1 MYLSP
6 LGDYKY
12 TIFFSNT
19 AHLENYVY
27 LCTLKSLLNMEILSN
42 RILNM
47 AESETLAMT
56 AKARELK
63 AQGKDVISLSI
74 GEPDFNTPDEVKEAA
89 KKAIDDN
96 FTHYPPVPGYQD
108 LREAVSAKFLR
119 DNGLEYKPEQIV
131 VSTGGKQALYQ
142 VVQVLVNPG
151 DEVIIPTPY
160 WVSYKEFVRLAGG
173 TPVYVKTTL
182 ENDFKVTP
190 AQLEAAITPKTKLIM
205 FSSPSNP
212 TGMLYSREEL
222 KGIAEVV
229 AKHENL
235 FVVSDEIYEHI
246 NFVGKHQSIAQF
258 PEVKERVVTVN
269 GVAKGFAMTGWRI
282 GFIGAPLVIAKACNK
297 LQGQVTSA
305 TCSIA
310 QKATVKAM
318 LMDPANSPD
327 IINMRN
333 IFLQRRDMVYKL
345 LCDIPGLKVRLPQG
359 AFYFFPD
366 VSSYYGKSFNGKK
379 IENST
384 DMAFYLLNE
393 ANVATVMGSAFGD
406 DSCIRLS
413 YATSEELL
421 REALRRIKEA
431 LAKLQ

>member
-1 MYLSP
+1 
-6 LGDYKY
+6 
-12 TIFFSNT
+12 
-19 AHLENYVY
+19 
-27 LCTLKSLLNMEILSN
+27 MEIIAN

-74 GEPDFNTPDEVKEAA
+74 GEPDFNTPDAVKEAA

-108 LREAVSAKFLR
+108 LREAISEKFRR
-119 DNGLEYKPEQIV
+119 DNGLDYKPEQIV
-131 VSTGGKQALYQ
+131 VSTGGKQAIYQ

-151 DEVIIPTPY
+151 DEVIIPTPF
-160 WVSYKEFVRLAGG
+160 WVSYKEIVRVAGG
-173 TPVYVKTTL
+173 VPVYVKTKL
-182 ENDFKVTP
+182 ENDFKMTP
-190 AQLEAAITPKTKLIM
+190 EQLEEAITPKTKLIM

-212 TGMLYSREEL
+212 TGMLYSKEEL
-222 KGIAEVV
+222 RGIAQVV
-229 AKHENL
+229 ARHENL
-235 FVVSDEIYEHI
+235 FVMSDEIYEHI
-246 NFVGKHQSIAQF
+246 NFVGRHESIAQF
-258 PEVKERVVTVN
+258 PEVKDRVITVN

-282 GFIGAPLVIAKACNK
+282 GFIGAPTVIAKACNK

-310 QKATVKAM
+310 QKATVCAM
-318 LMDPANSPD
+318 LMDPATSDD
-327 IINMRN
+327 IINMRR
-333 IFLQRRDMVYKL
+333 IFLERRDMVYKL

-366 VSSYYGKSFNGKK
+366 ISSYYGKSFNGKK

-413 YATSEELL
+413 YATSEDLL

-431 LAKLQ
+431 LAKLV

>member
-1 MYLSP
+1 M
-6 LGDYKY
+6 
-12 TIFFSNT
+12 N
-19 AHLENYVY
+19 
-27 LCTLKSLLNMEILSN
+27 ILSN

-74 GEPDFNTPDEVKEAA
+74 GEPDFNTPEIVKEAA
-89 KKAIDDN
+89 KQAIDDN
-96 FTHYPPVPGYQD
+96 FTHYPPVPGYPD
-108 LREAVSAKFLR
+108 LREAVCQKFKR
-119 DNGLEYKPEQIV
+119 DNNLDFKPEQIV
-131 VSTGGKQALYQ
+131 VSTGAKQSIYQ
-142 VVQVLVNPG
+142 VVQCLVNPG

-160 WVSYKEFVRLAGG
+160 WVSYKEIVRVAEGKC
-173 TPVYVKTTL
+173 VYVKTL
-182 ENDFKVTP
+182 IENDFKVTP
-190 AQLEAAITPKTKLIM
+190 EQIEAAITPRTKLIM

-212 TGMLYSREEL
+212 TGMLYTKDEL

-229 AKHENL
+229 ARHENV
-235 FVVSDEIYEHI
+235 FIMADEIYEHI
-246 NFVGKHQSIAQF
+246 NFVGKHESIAQF
-258 PEVKERVVTVN
+258 PEVRDRVITIN

-282 GFIGAPLVIAKACNK
+282 GFIAAPLEIAKACNK

-310 QKATVKAM
+310 QKATVRAM
-318 LMDPANSPD
+318 QMDPNTSED

-333 IFLQRRDMVYKL
+333 IFRQRRDMVYKL

-366 VSSYYGKSFNGKK
+366 VSSYYGKSFNGNK

-406 DSCIRLS
+406 DTCIRLS

-421 REALRRIKEA
+421 REALRRIKDA
-431 LAKLQ
+431 LANLK

>member
-1 MYLSP
+1 M
-6 LGDYKY
+6 
-12 TIFFSNT
+12 N
-19 AHLENYVY
+19 
-27 LCTLKSLLNMEILSN
+27 ILSN

-74 GEPDFNTPDEVKEAA
+74 GEPDFNTPEVVKEAA
-89 KKAIDDN
+89 KQAIDDN
-96 FTHYPPVPGYQD
+96 FTHYPPVPGYAD
-108 LREAVSAKFLR
+108 LREAVCKKFKR
-119 DNGLEYKPEQIV
+119 DNNLDFKPEQIV
-131 VSTGGKQALYQ
+131 VSTGAKQSIYQ
-142 VVQVLVNPG
+142 VVQCLVNPG
-151 DEVIIPTPY
+151 DEVIIPTPF
-160 WVSYKEFVRLAGG
+160 WVSYKEIVRVAEGKC
-173 TPVYVKTTL
+173 VYVKTDI

-190 AQLEAAITPKTKLIM
+190 EQLEAAITPKTKLIM

-212 TGMLYSREEL
+212 TGMLYTKEEL
-222 KGIAEVV
+222 KGIADVV
-229 AKHENL
+229 ARHENV
-235 FVVSDEIYEHI
+235 FVMADEIYEHI
-246 NFVGKHQSIAQF
+246 NFVGKHESIAQF
-258 PEVKERVVTVN
+258 PEVRDRVITIN

-282 GFIGAPLVIAKACNK
+282 GFIGAPLTIAKACNK

-310 QKATVKAM
+310 QKATVRAM
-318 LMDPANSPD
+318 EMDPATSED

-333 IFLQRRDMVYKL
+333 IFRQRRDMVYKL
-345 LCDIPGLKVRLPQG
+345 LCEIPGLKVRLPQG

-366 VSSYYGKSFNGKK
+366 VSSYYGKSFNGTK

-406 DSCIRLS
+406 DACIRLS
-413 YATSEELL
+413 YATSEDLL

-431 LAKLQ
+431 LANLK

>member
-1 MYLSP
+1 
-6 LGDYKY
+6 
-12 TIFFSNT
+12 
-19 AHLENYVY
+19 
-27 LCTLKSLLNMEILSN
+27 MEIISN

-74 GEPDFNTPDEVKEAA
+74 GEPDFNTPEVVKEAA

-96 FTHYPPVPGYQD
+96 FTHYPPVPGYPD
-108 LREAVSAKFLR
+108 LRQAVCDKFKR
-119 DNGLEYKPEQIV
+119 DNNLDFKPEQIV
-131 VSTGGKQALYQ
+131 VSTGAKQSIYQ
-142 VVQVLVNPG
+142 LVQCLINPG
-151 DEVIIPTPY
+151 DEVIIPTPF
-160 WVSYKEFVRLAGG
+160 WVSYKEIVRVAEGKC
-173 TPVYVKTTL
+173 VYVKTSI
-182 ENDFKVTP
+182 ENDFKVT
-190 AQLEAAITPKTKLIM
+190 ADQLEAAITPRTKLIM

-212 TGMLYSREEL
+212 TGMLYSKDEL
-222 KGIAEVV
+222 HAIARVV

-235 FVVSDEIYEHI
+235 FVMADEIYEHI
-246 NFVGKHQSIAQF
+246 NFVGKHESIAQF
-258 PEVKERVVTVN
+258 PEVKDRVITVN

-282 GFIGAPLVIAKACNK
+282 GFIAAPTVIAKACNK

-310 QKATVKAM
+310 QKASVCAM
-318 LMDPANSPD
+318 LMDPTTSQD
-327 IINMRN
+327 IIGMRN
-333 IFLQRRDMVYKL
+333 IFKQRRDMVYQL
-345 LCDIPGLKVRLPQG
+345 LCDIPGLKVRMPQG

-406 DSCIRLS
+406 DDCIRLS
-413 YATSEELL
+413 YATSEDLL

-431 LAKLQ
+431 LANLK

>member
-1 MYLSP
+1 
-6 LGDYKY
+6 
-12 TIFFSNT
+12 
-19 AHLENYVY
+19 
-27 LCTLKSLLNMEILSN
+27 MEIISN

-74 GEPDFNTPDEVKEAA
+74 GEPDFNTPDTVKEAA
-89 KKAIDDN
+89 KQAIDDN
-96 FTHYPPVPGYQD
+96 FTHYPPVPGYAD
-108 LREAVSAKFLR
+108 LRQAISQKFKR
-119 DNGLEYKPEQIV
+119 DNNLDYKPEQIV
-131 VSTGGKQALYQ
+131 VSTGGKQAIYQ
-142 VVQVLVNPG
+142 VVQCLVNPG
-151 DEVIIPTPY
+151 DEVIIPTPF
-160 WVSYKEFVRLAGG
+160 WVSYKEIVRVAGG
-173 TPVYVKTTL
+173 VPIYVKTSI

-190 AQLEAAITPKTKLIM
+190 AQLESAITPRTKLIM

-212 TGMLYSREEL
+212 TGMLYTKDEL
-222 KGIAEVV
+222 KGIADVV
-229 AKHENL
+229 VRHENL
-235 FVVSDEIYEHI
+235 FVMSDEIYEHI
-246 NFVGKHQSIAQF
+246 NFVGRHESIAQF
-258 PEVKERVVTVN
+258 PEVYDRVITVN

-310 QKATVKAM
+310 QMATIRAM
-318 LMDPANSPD
+318 QMDPATSND

-333 IFLQRRDMVYKL
+333 IFRMRRDMVYQL
-345 LCDIPGLKVRLPQG
+345 LCDIPGLKVCMPQG

-406 DSCIRLS
+406 DDCIRLS
-413 YATSEELL
+413 YATSEDLL

>member
-1 MYLSP
+1 
-6 LGDYKY
+6 
-12 TIFFSNT
+12 
-19 AHLENYVY
+19 
-27 LCTLKSLLNMEILSN
+27 MEIISN

-74 GEPDFNTPDEVKEAA
+74 GEPDFNTPDTVKDAA
-89 KKAIDDN
+89 KQAIDDN
-96 FTHYPPVPGYQD
+96 FTHYPPVPGYAD
-108 LREAVSAKFLR
+108 LREAIAQKFKR
-119 DNGLEYKPEQIV
+119 DNNLDYKPEQIV
-131 VSTGGKQALYQ
+131 VSTGGKQAIYQ
-142 VVQVLVNPG
+142 VVQCLVNPG
-151 DEVIIPTPY
+151 DEVIIPTPF
-160 WVSYKEFVRLAGG
+160 WVSYKEIVRVAEGK
-173 TPVYVKTTL
+173 PVYVKTSI

-190 AQLEAAITPKTKLIM
+190 AQLEAAITPRTKLIM

-212 TGMLYSREEL
+212 TGMLYTKEEL

-229 AKHENL
+229 ARHENL
-235 FVVSDEIYEHI
+235 FVMSDEIYEHI
-246 NFVGKHQSIAQF
+246 NFVGKHESLAQF
-258 PEVKERVVTVN
+258 PEVKERVITVN

-310 QKATVKAM
+310 QKATVRAM
-318 LMDPANSPD
+318 QMDPATSDD

-333 IFLQRRDMVYKL
+333 IFRQRRDMVYQL
-345 LCDIPGLKVRLPQG
+345 LCDIPGLKVCMPQG

-406 DSCIRLS
+406 DDCIRLS
-413 YATSEELL
+413 YATSEDLL

-431 LAKLQ
+431 LAQLK

>member
-1 MYLSP
+1 M
-6 LGDYKY
+6 
-12 TIFFSNT
+12 N
-19 AHLENYVY
+19 
-27 LCTLKSLLNMEILSN
+27 ILSN

-74 GEPDFNTPDEVKEAA
+74 GEPDFNTPEIVKEAA
-89 KKAIDDN
+89 KQAIDDN
-96 FTHYPPVPGYQD
+96 FTHYPPVPGYPD
-108 LREAVSAKFLR
+108 LREAVCQKFKR
-119 DNGLEYKPEQIV
+119 DNNLDFKPEQIV
-131 VSTGGKQALYQ
+131 VSTGAKQSIYQ
-142 VVQVLVNPG
+142 LVQCLVNPG
-151 DEVIIPTPY
+151 DEVIIPTPF
-160 WVSYKEFVRLAGG
+160 WVSYKEIVRVAEGKC
-173 TPVYVKTTL
+173 VYVKTKI

-190 AQLEAAITPKTKLIM
+190 EQLEAAITPKTKLIM

-212 TGMLYSREEL
+212 TGMLYTKEEL

-229 AKHENL
+229 ARHENV
-235 FVVSDEIYEHI
+235 FIMADEIYEHI
-246 NFVGKHQSIAQF
+246 NFVGKHESIAQF
-258 PEVKERVVTVN
+258 PEVRDRVITIN

-282 GFIGAPLVIAKACNK
+282 GFIAAPLEIAKACNK

-310 QKATVKAM
+310 QKATVRAM
-318 LMDPANSPD
+318 QMDPNTSED

-333 IFLQRRDMVYKL
+333 IFRQRRDMVYKL

-366 VSSYYGKSFNGKK
+366 VSSYYGKSFNGNK

-393 ANVATVMGSAFGD
+393 ANVATVMGTAFGD
-406 DSCIRLS
+406 DTCIRLS

-421 REALRRIKEA
+421 REALRRIKDA
-431 LAKLQ
+431 LANLK

>member
-1 MYLSP
+1 M
-6 LGDYKY
+6 
-12 TIFFSNT
+12 N
-19 AHLENYVY
+19 
-27 LCTLKSLLNMEILSN
+27 ILSN

-74 GEPDFNTPDEVKEAA
+74 GEPDFNTPEIVKEAA
-89 KKAIDDN
+89 KQAIDDN
-96 FTHYPPVPGYQD
+96 FTHYPPVPGYPD
-108 LREAVSAKFLR
+108 LREAVCQKFKR
-119 DNGLEYKPEQIV
+119 DNNLDFKPEQIV
-131 VSTGGKQALYQ
+131 VSTGAKQSIYQ
-142 VVQVLVNPG
+142 VVQCLINPG

-160 WVSYKEFVRLAGG
+160 WVSYKEIVRVAEGKC
-173 TPVYVKTTL
+173 VYVKTL
-182 ENDFKVTP
+182 IENDFKVTP
-190 AQLEAAITPKTKLIM
+190 EQIEAAITPRTKLIM

-212 TGMLYSREEL
+212 TGMLYTKEEL

-229 AKHENL
+229 ARHENV
-235 FVVSDEIYEHI
+235 FIMADEIYEHI
-246 NFVGKHQSIAQF
+246 NFVGKHESIAQF
-258 PEVKERVVTVN
+258 PEVRDRVITIN

-282 GFIGAPLVIAKACNK
+282 GFIAAPLEIAKACNK

-310 QKATVKAM
+310 QKATVRAM
-318 LMDPANSPD
+318 QMDPNTSED

-333 IFLQRRDMVYKL
+333 IFRQRRDMVYKL

-366 VSSYYGKSFNGKK
+366 VSSYYGKSFNGNK

-406 DSCIRLS
+406 DTCIRLS

-421 REALRRIKEA
+421 REALRRIKDA
-431 LAKLQ
+431 LANLK

>member
-1 MYLSP
+1 
-6 LGDYKY
+6 
-12 TIFFSNT
+12 
-19 AHLENYVY
+19 
-27 LCTLKSLLNMEILSN
+27 MEILSN
-42 RILNM
+42 RILQM

-63 AQGKDVISLSI
+63 AAGKDVISLSI
-74 GEPDFNTPDEVKEAA
+74 GEPDFNTPETVKEAA

-96 FTHYPPVPGYQD
+96 FTHYPPVPGYAD
-108 LREAVSAKFLR
+108 LLEAICTKFKR
-119 DNGLEYKPEQIV
+119 DNNLDYKPENIV
-131 VSTGGKQALYQ
+131 VSTGAKQSIYQ
-142 VVQVLVNPG
+142 VVQCLINPD
-151 DEVIIPTPY
+151 DEVIIPTPF
-160 WVSYKEFVRLAGG
+160 WVSYKEIVKVAGG
-173 TPVYVKTTL
+173 KCVYVKTKI

-190 AQLEAAITPKTKLIM
+190 EQLEAAITPKTKLIM

-212 TGMLYSREEL
+212 TGMLYTKDEL

-229 AKHENL
+229 ARHENI
-235 FVVSDEIYEHI
+235 FVMADEIYEHI
-246 NFVGKHQSIAQF
+246 NFVGKHESIAQF
-258 PEVKERVVTVN
+258 AEIKDRVITIN

-282 GFIGAPLVIAKACNK
+282 GFIGASALIAKACKK

-310 QKATVKAM
+310 QKASVAAM
-318 LMDPANSPD
+318 LMDPKTSKD
-327 IINMRN
+327 IIDMRN
-333 IFLQRRDMVYKL
+333 KFLERRDLVYKL

-359 AFYFFPD
+359 AFYFFPE

-413 YATSEELL
+413 YATSEDLL
-421 REALRRIKEA
+421 IEAIRRIKEA

>member
-1 MYLSP
+1 
-6 LGDYKY
+6 
-12 TIFFSNT
+12 
-19 AHLENYVY
+19 
-27 LCTLKSLLNMEILSN
+27 MEIISK
-42 RILNM
+42 RIQNM

-74 GEPDFNTPDEVKEAA
+74 GEPDFNTPEEVKEAA

-96 FTHYPPVPGYQD
+96 FTHYPPVPGYAD
-108 LREAVSAKFLR
+108 LKEAICHKFKR
-119 DNGLEYKPEQIV
+119 DNGLDFKPEQIV
-131 VSTGGKQALYQ
+131 VSTGAKQSIYQ
-142 VVQVLVNPG
+142 LVQVLINPG
-151 DEVIIPTPY
+151 DEVIIPTPF
-160 WVSYKEFVRLAGG
+160 WVSYKEIVRVAGG
-173 TPVYVKTTL
+173 ECVYVKTAI

-190 AQLEAAITPKTKLIM
+190 KQLEEAITSRTKLIM

-212 TGMLYSREEL
+212 TGMLYTKDEL
-222 KGIAEVV
+222 KGIADVV
-229 AKHENL
+229 AKHPNV
-235 FVVSDEIYEHI
+235 FVMADEIYEHI
-246 NFVGKHQSIAQF
+246 NFVGKHESIAQF
-258 PEVKERVVTVN
+258 ESIRDRVITVN

-282 GFIGAPLVIAKACNK
+282 GFIAAAPVIAKACNK

-318 LMDPANSPD
+318 MMDPATSKD
-327 IINMRN
+327 IIDMRAT
-333 IFLQRRDMVYKL
+333 FLKRRDLVYKL
-345 LCDIPGLKVRLPQG
+345 LNEIPGVKVRMPQG

-366 VSSYYGKSFNGKK
+366 VSSYYGKSFNGTK

-406 DSCIRLS
+406 DACIRLS
-413 YATSEELL
+413 YATSEDLL
-421 REALRRIKEA
+421 IEALRRIKEA
-431 LAKLQ
+431 LANLK

>member
-1 MYLSP
+1 M
-6 LGDYKY
+6 
-12 TIFFSNT
+12 N
-19 AHLENYVY
+19 
-27 LCTLKSLLNMEILSN
+27 ILSN

-74 GEPDFNTPDEVKEAA
+74 GEPDFNTPEIVKEAA
-89 KKAIDDN
+89 KQAIDDN
-96 FTHYPPVPGYQD
+96 FTHYPPVPGYPD
-108 LREAVSAKFLR
+108 LREAVCQKFKR
-119 DNGLEYKPEQIV
+119 DNNLDFKPEQIV
-131 VSTGGKQALYQ
+131 VSTGAKQSIYQ
-142 VVQVLVNPG
+142 VVQCLVNPG

-160 WVSYKEFVRLAGG
+160 WVSYKEIVRVAEGKC
-173 TPVYVKTTL
+173 VYVKTL
-182 ENDFKVTP
+182 IENDFKVTP
-190 AQLEAAITPKTKLIM
+190 EQIEAAITPRTKLIM

-212 TGMLYSREEL
+212 TGMLYTKEEL

-229 AKHENL
+229 ARHENV
-235 FVVSDEIYEHI
+235 FIMADEIYEHI
-246 NFVGKHQSIAQF
+246 NFVGKHESIAQF
-258 PEVKERVVTVN
+258 PEVRDRVITIN

-282 GFIGAPLVIAKACNK
+282 GFIAAPLEIAKACNK

-310 QKATVKAM
+310 QKATVRAM
-318 LMDPANSPD
+318 QMDPNTSED

-333 IFLQRRDMVYKL
+333 IFRQRRDMVYKL

-366 VSSYYGKSFNGKK
+366 VSSYYGKSFNGNK

-406 DSCIRLS
+406 DTCIRLS

-431 LAKLQ
+431 LANLK

>member
-1 MYLSP
+1 M
-6 LGDYKY
+6 
-12 TIFFSNT
+12 N
-19 AHLENYVY
+19 
-27 LCTLKSLLNMEILSN
+27 ILSN

-74 GEPDFNTPDEVKEAA
+74 GEPDFNTPEIVKEAA
-89 KKAIDDN
+89 KQAIDDN
-96 FTHYPPVPGYQD
+96 FTHYPPVPGYPD
-108 LREAVSAKFLR
+108 LREAVCQKFKR
-119 DNGLEYKPEQIV
+119 DNNLDFKPEQIV
-131 VSTGGKQALYQ
+131 VSTGAKQSIYQ
-142 VVQVLVNPG
+142 VVQCLVNPG

-160 WVSYKEFVRLAGG
+160 WVSYKEIVRVAEGKC
-173 TPVYVKTTL
+173 VYVKTL
-182 ENDFKVTP
+182 IENDFKVTP
-190 AQLEAAITPKTKLIM
+190 EQIEAAITPRTKLIM

-212 TGMLYSREEL
+212 TGMLYTKEEL

-229 AKHENL
+229 ARHKNV
-235 FVVSDEIYEHI
+235 FIMADEIYEHI
-246 NFVGKHQSIAQF
+246 NFVGKHESIAQF
-258 PEVKERVVTVN
+258 PEVKDRVITIN

-282 GFIGAPLVIAKACNK
+282 GFIAAPLEIAKACNK

-310 QKATVKAM
+310 QKATVRAM
-318 LMDPANSPD
+318 QMDPNTSED

-333 IFLQRRDMVYKL
+333 IFRQRRDMVYKL

-366 VSSYYGKSFNGKK
+366 VSSYYGKSFNGNK

-384 DMAFYLLNE
+384 DVAFYLLNE

-406 DSCIRLS
+406 DTCIRLS

-421 REALRRIKEA
+421 REALRRIKDA
-431 LAKLQ
+431 LANLK

>member
-1 MYLSP
+1 
-6 LGDYKY
+6 
-12 TIFFSNT
+12 
-19 AHLENYVY
+19 
-27 LCTLKSLLNMEILSN
+27 MEIISN

-74 GEPDFNTPDEVKEAA
+74 GEPDFNTPDTVKDAA
-89 KKAIDDN
+89 KQAIDDN
-96 FTHYPPVPGYQD
+96 FTHYPPVPGYAD
-108 LREAVSAKFLR
+108 LREAIAQKFKR
-119 DNGLEYKPEQIV
+119 DNNLDYKPEQIV
-131 VSTGGKQALYQ
+131 VSTGGKQAIYQ
-142 VVQVLVNPG
+142 VVQCLVNPG
-151 DEVIIPTPY
+151 DEVIIPTPF
-160 WVSYKEFVRLAGG
+160 WVSYKEIVRVAEGK
-173 TPVYVKTTL
+173 PVYVKTSI

-190 AQLEAAITPKTKLIM
+190 AQLEAAITPHTKLIM

-212 TGMLYSREEL
+212 TGMLYTKEEL

-229 AKHENL
+229 ARHENL
-235 FVVSDEIYEHI
+235 FVMSDEIYEHI
-246 NFVGKHQSIAQF
+246 NFVGKHESLAQF
-258 PEVKERVVTVN
+258 PEVKERVITVN

-310 QKATVKAM
+310 QKATVRAM
-318 LMDPANSPD
+318 QMDPATSDD

-333 IFLQRRDMVYKL
+333 IFRQRRDMVYQL
-345 LCDIPGLKVRLPQG
+345 LCDIPGLKVCMPQG

-406 DSCIRLS
+406 DDCIRLS
-413 YATSEELL
+413 YATSEDLL

-431 LAKLQ
+431 LAQLK

>member
-1 MYLSP
+1 MQH
-6 LGDYKY
+6 
-12 TIFFSNT
+12 
-19 AHLENYVY
+19 HLKISIMN
-27 LCTLKSLLNMEILSN
+27 ILSN

-74 GEPDFNTPDEVKEAA
+74 GEPDFNTPETVKEAA
-89 KKAIDDN
+89 KQAIDDN
-96 FTHYPPVPGYQD
+96 FTHYPPVPGYPD
-108 LREAVSAKFLR
+108 LRQAVCDKFKR
-119 DNGLEYKPEQIV
+119 DNNLDFTPEQIV
-131 VSTGGKQALYQ
+131 VSTGAKQSIYQ
-142 VVQVLVNPG
+142 LVQCLVNPG
-151 DEVIIPTPY
+151 DEVIIPTPF
-160 WVSYKEFVRLAGG
+160 WVSYKEIVRVAEGKC
-173 TPVYVKTTL
+173 VYVKTSI

-190 AQLEAAITPKTKLIM
+190 QQLEAAITPKTKLIM

-212 TGMLYSREEL
+212 TGMLYTKEEL
-222 KGIAEVV
+222 KGIADVV

-235 FVVSDEIYEHI
+235 FVMADEIYEHI
-246 NFVGKHQSIAQF
+246 NFVGKHESIAQF
-258 PEVKERVVTVN
+258 PEVKDRVITVN

-282 GFIGAPLVIAKACNK
+282 GFIAAPLVIAKACNK

-310 QKATVKAM
+310 QKATVRAM
-318 LMDPANSPD
+318 QMDPATSED

-333 IFLQRRDMVYKL
+333 IFRQRRDMVYKL

-366 VSSYYGKSFNGKK
+366 VSSYYGKSFNGNK

-406 DSCIRLS
+406 DDCIRLS

-431 LAKLQ
+431 LANLK

>member
-1 MYLSP
+1 
-6 LGDYKY
+6 
-12 TIFFSNT
+12 
-19 AHLENYVY
+19 
-27 LCTLKSLLNMEILSN
+27 MEIISN

-74 GEPDFNTPDEVKEAA
+74 GEPDFNTPDAVKDAA
-89 KKAIDDN
+89 KQAIDDN
-96 FTHYPPVPGYQD
+96 FTHYPPVPGYAD
-108 LREAVSAKFLR
+108 LREAIAQKFKR
-119 DNGLEYKPEQIV
+119 DNNLDYKPEQIV
-131 VSTGGKQALYQ
+131 VSTGGKQAIYQ
-142 VVQVLVNPG
+142 VVQCLVNPG
-151 DEVIIPTPY
+151 DEVIIPTPF
-160 WVSYKEFVRLAGG
+160 WVSYKEIVRVAEGV
-173 TPVYVKTTL
+173 PVYVKTSI

-190 AQLEAAITPKTKLIM
+190 AQLEAAITPRTKLIM

-212 TGMLYSREEL
+212 TGMLYTKEEL

-229 AKHENL
+229 ARHENL
-235 FVVSDEIYEHI
+235 FVMSDEIYEHI
-246 NFVGKHQSIAQF
+246 NFVGKHESIAQF
-258 PEVKERVVTVN
+258 PEVKERVITVN

-282 GFIGAPLVIAKACNK
+282 GFIGAPTVIAKACNK

-310 QKATVKAM
+310 QKATVRAM
-318 LMDPANSPD
+318 LMDPATSDD

-333 IFLQRRDMVYKL
+333 IFRQRRDMVYKL
-345 LCDIPGLKVRLPQG
+345 LCDIPGLKVCMPQG

-406 DSCIRLS
+406 DDCIRLS
-413 YATSEELL
+413 YATSEDLL

-431 LAKLQ
+431 LAQLK

>member
-1 MYLSP
+1 M
-6 LGDYKY
+6 
-12 TIFFSNT
+12 N
-19 AHLENYVY
+19 
-27 LCTLKSLLNMEILSN
+27 ILSN

-74 GEPDFNTPDEVKEAA
+74 GEPDFNTPETVKEAA
-89 KKAIDDN
+89 KQAIDDN
-96 FTHYPPVPGYQD
+96 FTHYPPVPGYPD
-108 LREAVSAKFLR
+108 LRQAVCDKFKR
-119 DNGLEYKPEQIV
+119 DNNLDFTPEQIV
-131 VSTGGKQALYQ
+131 VSTGAKQSIYQ
-142 VVQVLVNPG
+142 LVQCLVNPG
-151 DEVIIPTPY
+151 DEVIIPTPF
-160 WVSYKEFVRLAGG
+160 WVSYKEIVRVAEGKC
-173 TPVYVKTTL
+173 VYVKTSI

-190 AQLEAAITPKTKLIM
+190 QQLEAAITPKTKLIM

-212 TGMLYSREEL
+212 TGMLYTKEEL
-222 KGIAEVV
+222 KGIADVV

-235 FVVSDEIYEHI
+235 FVMADEIYEHI
-246 NFVGKHQSIAQF
+246 NFVGKHESIAQF
-258 PEVKERVVTVN
+258 PEVKDRVITVN

-282 GFIGAPLVIAKACNK
+282 GFIAAPLVIAKACNK

-310 QKATVKAM
+310 QKATVRAM
-318 LMDPANSPD
+318 QMDPATSED

-333 IFLQRRDMVYKL
+333 IFRQRRDMVYKL

-366 VSSYYGKSFNGKK
+366 CSSYYGKSFNGKK

-406 DSCIRLS
+406 DDCIRLS

-431 LAKLQ
+431 LANLK